1 MTLKVCI
8 MAPDRVFLDIDAE
21 EVVLPTITGQI
32 GILANHTPL
41 VTGLDTGVMLLR
53 EKTEWAA
60 LALLGGFAF
69 IQDNTLTILVND
81 AEFGKTIDATLAE
94 TELASATTAAEKATT
109 KADKILTAQQLK
121 RARIRYQVTQ
131 LLQNV

>member
-1 MTLKVCI
+1 

-21 EVVLPTITGQI
+21 EAVLPTTTGQI

-41 VTGLDTGVMLLR
+41 ITGLDTGIMLLR
-53 EKTEWAA
+53 EQTEWAA

-81 AEFGKTIDATLAE
+81 AEFAKTID
-94 TELASATTAAEKATT
+94 SDAAEAAFTQAQVA
-109 KADKILTAQQLK
+109 ADAAKEPAEKIRTEQQLK
-121 RARIRYQVTQ
+121 RARVRYQATKV
-131 LLQNV
+131 LAS